1 MLLAIDVGNSQTVVG
16 LYAHDAWAATWRIAS
31 DITRTADELQVKMNE
46 FFELRESNLSDV
58 DTIIIASVVPHLTMA
73 WEQLARSIAGTQVF
87 VVGPGIKTGITL
99 GISHPHEAGADRIA
113 NAVGAEF
120 LYGAPVIVADFGTA
134 TNLDV
139 VTKDRAYKG
148 GVISPGVET
157 SAEAL
162 FARAARLSS
171 VDLEAPAHALGTSSV
186 TAIQSGLIFGEAAKV
201 DGLIERIFE
210 ELGYTATVVAT
221 GGLVSLVAPYCKRID
236 VINENL
242 TLEGL
247 RVIAQRNSERSSKHI

>member
-16 LYAHDAWAATWRIAS
+16 LFDNETLAATWRIAS
-31 DITRTADELQVKMNE
+31 DITRTSDELQVKMNE
-46 FFELRESNLSDV
+46 FFELRESSFSDV
-58 DTIIIASVVPHLTMA
+58 DTIIIASVVPHLTTA
-73 WEQLARSIAGTQVF
+73 WEQLARAASNVRVL

-113 NAVGAEF
+113 NAVGAEA

-139 VTKDRAYKG
+139 VTKERAYKG

-162 FARAARLSS
+162 FAKAARLSS
-171 VDLEAPAHALGTSSV
+171 VDLEAPARALGTSSV

-201 DGLIERIFE
+201 DGLIERIFD
-210 ELGYTATVVAT
+210 ELGYSATVVAT
-221 GGLVSLVAPYCKRID
+221 GGLVHLVAPYCKRID
-236 VINENL
+236 TIHETL

-247 RVIAQRNSERSSKHI
+247 RIIAQRNLETK

>member
-1 MLLAIDVGNSQTVVG
+1 M
-16 LYAHDAWAATWRIAS
+16 
-31 DITRTADELQVKMNE
+31 
-46 FFELRESNLSDV
+46 
-58 DTIIIASVVPHLTMA
+58 
-73 WEQLARSIAGTQVF
+73 
-87 VVGPGIKTGITL
+87 
-99 GISHPHEAGADRIA
+99 
-113 NAVGAEF
+113 
-120 LYGAPVIVADFGTA
+120 ADFGTA